1 MSRLYRLVSNDSI
14 QWPFEIRREIEREL
28 KRKEREGRER
38 GENLEQ
44 GNALST
50 AARLC
55 IYTGLLHTHTIPT
68 CATAEQVVYTYSTR
82 RLVINFRL
90 PWGLLKSL
98 IAKQTKRE
106 TVKQG
111 HQLTLNTPNSYTVYR
126 RLPHCLD

>member
-1 MSRLYRLVSNDSI
+1 MSNDSI

-55 IYTGLLHTHTIPT
+55 IYTGLLHTHNPNL
-68 CATAEQVVYTYSTR
+68 CNGRAGRVYVQY
-82 RLVINFRL
+82 
-90 PWGLLKSL
+90 
-98 IAKQTKRE
+98 E
-106 TVKQG
+106 TSS
-111 HQLTLNTPNSYTVYR
+111 H
-126 RLPHCLD
+126 